1 MRITM
6 VKKRLADGAPCKKCQ
21 QAEDMLRRRG
31 LWERIDEVVVA
42 DETDA
47 ESAGMVLGR
56 KHSVTLAPFFV
67 VTEDD
72 GSETVF
78 TSAARLAKERLRG
91 DVAPGDVAAAAAGD
105 LDHAALEA
113 RYASEAPQEILRWAL
128 SRWGAGCVIA
138 FSGAEDVV
146 LIDMASKLGLDFS
159 VLCLDTGRLHP
170 ETYRFIDKVRVHYG
184 IEIQIQ
190 APRAIGVEQL
200 VRKKGLFSFY
210 DDGHHECC
218 GVRKVEPLARAL
230 SGYSAWVTGQRIDQ
244 SPATRSDLEVI
255 ALDEG
260 HDGASGKLTKV
271 NPLVHWTS
279 DQVWQYIRDNAVPY
293 NELHDRGFRS
303 IGCEPCTRA
312 TSPDEHERAGRWWW
326 EDATKRECGLHS
338 TPAPAPDDPPSA

>member
-6 VKKRLADGAPCKKCQ
+6 VKKRLASGAPCKKCQ

-42 DETDA
+42 DETDPI
-47 ESAGMVLGR
+47 SPGMVLGR
-56 KHSVTLAPFFV
+56 KHAVTLAPFFV

-78 TSAARLAKERLRG
+78 TSAPRLAKERLRDDASRG
-91 DVAPGDVAAAAAGD
+91 DSAGSTEAAPA
-105 LDHAALEA
+105 LDHVALEVT
-113 RYASEAPQEILRWAL
+113 YASQPPQEILGWAL
-128 SRWGAGCVIA
+128 RRWGARCVIA

-146 LIDMASKLGLDFS
+146 LIDMATKLGLDFS

-184 IEIQIQ
+184 IEIQVQSPQ
-190 APRAIGVEQL
+190 AIAVEQL

-230 SGYSAWVTGQRIDQ
+230 RGYSAWVTGQRIDQ

-260 HDGASGKLTKV
+260 HEGVAGKLTKV

-279 DQVWQYIRDNAVPY
+279 DQVWQYIRSNGVPY
-293 NELHDRGFRS
+293 NELHERGFRS

-312 TSPDEHERAGRWWW
+312 TSPSEHERAGRWWW
-326 EDATKRECGLHS
+326 EDATKRECGLHL
-338 TPAPAPDDPPSA
+338 TPPPAPDDRP